1 MLRDLLATGSTTVLE
16 IYFVLKRA
24 RIEWMRFDHG
34 KFPHHVYTSEDDQA
48 KDYAQA
54 RIQELMLTRLRDAQ
68 AELATMEMS
77 EGARKLVERLLGECK
92 EYVGKRGDEPTARF
106 Y

>member
-1 MLRDLLATGSTTVLE
+1 MNHVTNAESAAQEVSVLDEARKCVKEGRCPQIRMLRDLLATGSTTVLE

-68 AELATMEMS
+68 A
-77 EGARKLVERLLGECK
+77 
-92 EYVGKRGDEPTARF
+92 
-106 Y
+106 